1 MGDDEYDWCDL
12 RSRIIGSEIE
22 NINRS
27 ESRY

>member
-12 RSRIIGSEIE
+12 RSRIIRSEIE